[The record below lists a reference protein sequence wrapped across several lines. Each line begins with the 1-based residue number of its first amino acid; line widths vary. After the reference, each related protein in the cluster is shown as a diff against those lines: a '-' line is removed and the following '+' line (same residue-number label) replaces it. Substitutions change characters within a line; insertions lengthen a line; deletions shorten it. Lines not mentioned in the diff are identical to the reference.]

1 MPLWC
6 ERQPGSFSKSGF
18 RFPYRF
24 LVTGG
29 LVALLPIWSGLS
41 IFGAKI
47 AIAQPEGTPIQT
59 PAINCNQGLP
69 ASTSGLAQ
77 LVSNLTQTATWVDQ
91 PAIGIGTLIEQV
103 APQLVAYLNTSPFP
117 EINAQARQAR
127 VPVMMYHDI
136 LPEKEVFFDVTPEEF
151 EAHLKLIREKGLTPI
166 SMDQLVIH
174 LRTGLPLPEKPI
186 LLTFDDGYVGHY
198 TYVYPLLKK
207 YNYPAVFSIYTDK
220 IDKRLGR
227 PGMTWEQLRE
237 MAADPLV
244 TIASHSLSHRLMP
257 DLSPVEVEKELK
269 ESKQILEATL
279 GIPIRYFTY
288 PEGKYN
294 AQVAQ
299 AVQAAGYTAALTMN
313 DADEQLAGQSESL
326 LAVGRIGQSRLAEMV
341 DIAWGGPRLQAWNPG
356 FDFLSPV
363 RKVETVI
370 DSTPFIFISGGKPIT
385 IHADSRYQVP
395 EILAKSGTGAIAA
408 VDGGFF
414 SLELLDSNEMLGP
427 VLSQVHGQFIPGRK
441 GEIPLI
447 NNRPLV
453 LISPNAVKFVPFND
467 LKHNTLEGIQA
478 EMPDVTDAFVAAAF
492 LVENGQPQPPAR
504 FGKLFD
510 FNEPRHRAFWGIN
523 QQGQPVVGVSVEPIG
538 SVDLGKALAK
548 AGFRDAVML
557 DSGASTSLAY
567 QGNSLVGYTPRPVPH
582 VVALLPPPSE
592 VSASCTV
599 VSSR

>member
-1 MPLWC
+1 MPLWWKY
-6 ERQPGSFSKSGF
+6 QPGPFAECRIGNRLRVVLASS
-18 RFPYRF
+18 
-24 LVTGG
+24 LT
-29 LVALLPIWSGLS
+29 ALLSLQVGLTTTGTS
-41 IFGAKI
+41 A
-47 AIAQPEGTPIQT
+47 AIAQGQEAPAAAPVVDCQPVQT
-59 PAINCNQGLP
+59 VA
-69 ASTSGLAQ
+69 TSGLTQ
-77 LVSNLTQTATWVDQ
+77 LVGNLARTAAWADQ
-91 PAIGIGTLIEQV
+91 PAIGIGSLIEQMG
-103 APQLVAYLNTSPFP
+103 PQLMAYLNASPFP
-117 EINAQARQAR
+117 EVNPQARQAK

-136 LPEKEVFFDVTPEEF
+136 LPQKEVFFDVTPEEF
-151 EAHLKLIREKGLTPI
+151 EAHLKLIQAKGLTPI
-166 SMDQLVIH
+166 SMDQLVTH

-186 LLTFDDGYVGHY
+186 LLTFDDGYLGHY

-207 YNYPAVFSIYTDK
+207 YNYPALFSIYTDK

-227 PGMTWEQLRE
+227 PGVTWEQVRE
-237 MAADPLV
+237 MATDPLV
-244 TIASHSLSHRLMP
+244 TIASHSVTHRIMT
-257 DLSPVEVEKELK
+257 DLSPSEIQMELQQ
-269 ESKQILEATL
+269 SKQILESAL

-294 AQVAQ
+294 AAIAE
-299 AVQAAGYTAALTMN
+299 AVKEAGYIAALTMN
-313 DADEQLAGQSESL
+313 DAEDRLAGQSETL
-326 LAVGRIGQSRLAEMV
+326 LAIDRIGQSRIAQMV
-341 DIAWGGPRLQAWNPG
+341 DIAWGGPKLQSWNLG
-356 FDFLSPV
+356 FDFTAPV
-363 RKVETVI
+363 QKVETVI
-370 DSTPFIFISGGKPIT
+370 DNTPFILISGGKPIT

-395 EILAKSGTGAIAA
+395 EILAKSGTGAIAG

-414 SLELLDSNEMLGP
+414 SLEFLDSNEMLGP
-427 VLSQVHGQFIPGRK
+427 VLSRVHGQFYPGRK

-453 LISPNAVKFVPFND
+453 LISENSVRFVPFNN

-478 EMPDVTDAFVAAAF
+478 ELPDVTDAFVGAGF
-492 LVENGQPQPPAR
+492 LVENGQPQPPER

-567 QGNSLVGYTPRPVPH
+567 RGHSLVGYVPRPVPH
-582 VVALLPPPSE
+582 VVALIPPATE
-592 VSASCTV
+592 LSASCAL